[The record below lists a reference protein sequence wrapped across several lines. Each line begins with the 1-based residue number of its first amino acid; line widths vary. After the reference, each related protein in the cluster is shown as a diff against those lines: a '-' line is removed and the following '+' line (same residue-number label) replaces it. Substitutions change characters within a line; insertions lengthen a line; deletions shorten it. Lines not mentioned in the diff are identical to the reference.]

1 MDVATE
7 VRTHASRNK
16 RVNTALPSAD
26 KPNHKAELV
35 TASRGC
41 SKLSFNSFLV
51 FIAGKA
57 TGSVSSITF
66 KH

>member
-1 MDVATE
+1 MLQLKYAHTQVGT
-7 VRTHASRNK
+7 
-16 RVNTALPSAD
+16 RVNTALPGAD
-26 KPNHKAELV
+26 MPNHKAELV

-41 SKLSFNSFLV
+41 SKLPLNSFLV

-57 TGSVSSITF
+57 TGSMSRIMF

>member
-1 MDVATE
+1 MYVATE

-16 RVNTALPSAD
+16 RVNTALPGAD
-26 KPNHKAELV
+26 MPNHKAELV

-41 SKLSFNSFLV
+41 SKLPLNSFLV

-57 TGSVSSITF
+57 TGSTSRIMF